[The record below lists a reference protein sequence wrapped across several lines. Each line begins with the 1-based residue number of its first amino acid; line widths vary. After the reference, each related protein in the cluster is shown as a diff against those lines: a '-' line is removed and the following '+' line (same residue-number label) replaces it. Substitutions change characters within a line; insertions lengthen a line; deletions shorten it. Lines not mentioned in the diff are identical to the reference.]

1 MELIWTK
8 LKAEAGSFHKV
19 SVVSML
25 QITFTRCTLFS
36 IESRGSKGNGFHS
49 TSGRTK
55 RTLSSSL
62 SLFLRHLSTAII
74 REDIEK
80 KRRKKEK
87 KYSRSYNR
95 AKSSNPSFKE
105 DFVEKLKAPPAPF
118 PLILPLSG
126 TQASYCLTP
135 DTNKLS
141 LEERASHNN
150 DRIRIMKSS
159 WEIGWRFFLSKI

>member
-36 IESRGSKGNGFHS
+36 IENKGSKGNGFHS

-55 RTLSSSL
+55 RTLSSSF

-74 REDIEK
+74 RGDIEK
-80 KRRKKEK
+80 KEKEKRKK

-105 DFVEKLKAPPAPF
+105 DFVEKLKAPLRSISADSSAEWNSSELLF
-118 PLILPLSG
+118 DSRYK
-126 TQASYCLTP
+126 QA
-135 DTNKLS
+135 
-141 LEERASHNN
+141 
-150 DRIRIMKSS
+150 
-159 WEIGWRFFLSKI
+159 